1 MIVTFLGTGTS
12 YGVPFVGCTC
22 AVCRSRDPRN
32 KRLRAS
38 VVIESSP
45 AEPNAAES
53 GSAEPNAAEPNAA
66 EPFRILIDTGP
77 DLRTQLLREDIS
89 RIDAV
94 LWTHSHNDHI
104 IGLDDMR
111 PVTNICGYVPGY
123 GARDTIEA
131 LQKIFGYALVPGR
144 AEPFFPRLTPHIVEP
159 LQQLE
164 LGPLRVTPLRIAHGR
179 ADILAFKIE
188 SAGKSLVYATD
199 CSHIYPES
207 WPHFENLDLL
217 VIDALR
223 HAEHPTHFSVAQS
236 LEVVSRAQPARTLF
250 THMAHDLDHE
260 TTNDSLP
267 PGVRLAYD
275 GQRVVL

>member
-12 YGVPFVGCTC
+12 YGVPFVGCGC

-38 VVIESSP
+38 VLIESIS
-45 AEPNAAES
+45 AES
-53 GSAEPNAAEPNAA
+53 DAG

-77 DLRTQLLREDIS
+77 DLRTQLLREEVS
-89 RIDAV
+89 KIDAV

-111 PVTNICGYVPGY
+111 PITNICGYVPGY
-123 GARDTIEA
+123 GARGTIEA
-131 LQKIFGYALVPGR
+131 LQKIFGYALVPDR
-144 AEPFFPRLTPHIVEP
+144 AEPFFPRLTPHIIEP
-159 LQQLE
+159 LQEFE
-164 LGPLRVTPLRIAHGR
+164 LGPFRITPLRIAHGR
-179 ADILAFKIE
+179 ADILAFKLE
-188 SAGKSLVYATD
+188 AEGKAFVYATD
-199 CSHIYPES
+199 CSHIYEES

-223 HAEHPTHFSVAQS
+223 YVEHPTHFSVAQS
-236 LEVVSRAQPARTLF
+236 LEVVSRVEPARTLF

-260 TTNDSLP
+260 KTNDLLP
-267 PGVRLAYD
+267 HGVKLAYD